1 LPGALSVGR
10 RELREM
16 PTEFLLKAFVTLFV
30 IVDPLALAPVFLALT
45 SKCVIHAALAANR
58 IRSRRATGRRTP

>member
-1 LPGALSVGR
+1 
-10 RELREM
+10 M